1 MSDHVRQS
9 ARLGGSW
16 HYRCAA
22 HEYRLTAAGHYHPL
36 FFNRLMPWDHAPG
49 WLPHQEAGGL
59 IRPSDPHDGAHRHG
73 DCFAPLAMTAKES
86 GEPRGD
92 LPAHG
97 PDELFVTR
105 TRPACAAKC
114 VSW

>member
-36 FFNRLMPWDHAPG
+36 FFDRLMPWDHAPG

-59 IRPSDPHDGAHRHG
+59 IRPSNPHDGAHRHG
-73 DCFAPLAMTAKES
+73 DCFAPLAMTAKPS
-86 GEPRGD
+86 LTRSPDSRGW
-92 LPAHG
+92 L
-97 PDELFVTR
+97 R
-105 TRPACAAKC
+105 TIIEIATSLR
-114 VSW
+114 SSR